1 MLHDEKVM
9 LAYAFESYWKDVG
22 TIASLWEANMD
33 LLKVPPEF
41 DLNDPRWKIYA
52 RSPIMPPHFIGG
64 SAVVE
69 QSLIAEGCE
78 VHGTVK
84 GSVLFA
90 GVNIA
95 SNAIV
100 EDSVIMPGTRVESG
114 AVIRRSIVSENC
126 VISSDCVVGELEGD
140 IALIGQDTTLPE
152 CYIVKAGEQ
161 VDTEEITRREAESH
175 E

>member
-1 MLHDEKVM
+1 
-9 LAYAFESYWKDVG
+9 
-22 TIASLWEANMD
+22 
-33 LLKVPPEF
+33 
-41 DLNDPRWKIYA
+41 
-52 RSPIMPPHFIGG
+52 MPPHFIGG

-69 QSLIAEGCE
+69 KSLIAEGCE

-90 GVNIA
+90 GVNIE

-126 VISSDCVVGELEGD
+126 IISKDCVVGENEGD

-152 CYIVKAGEQ
+152 GYIVKAGEQ
-161 VDTEEITRREAESH
+161 VDMEVIAEREGASNE
-175 E
+175 

>member
-1 MLHDEKVM
+1 
-9 LAYAFESYWKDVG
+9 
-22 TIASLWEANMD
+22 MD
-33 LLKVPPEF
+33 LLKNPPEF
-41 DLNDPRWKIYA
+41 DLTDPRWKIYA
-52 RSPIMPPHFIGG
+52 RSPVMPPHFIGG

-90 GVNIA
+90 GVNIE

-114 AVIRRSIVSENC
+114 AVIRRAIVSENC
-126 VISSDCVVGELEGD
+126 IISTDCVVGEVEGD
-140 IALIGQDTTLPE
+140 IALVGQDTTLPE
-152 CYIVKAGEQ
+152 GYIVKAGEQ
-161 VDTEEITRREAESH
+161 VDMDVIAEREGASNE
-175 E
+175 

>member
-1 MLHDEKVM
+1 
-9 LAYAFESYWKDVG
+9 
-22 TIASLWEANMD
+22 MD

-78 VHGTVK
+78 VHGTVRS
-84 GSVLFA
+84 SVLFA
-90 GVNIA
+90 GVSVEA
-95 SNAIV
+95 NAII

-126 VISSDCVVGELEGD
+126 VINTDCVVGELEGD
-140 IALIGQDTTLPE
+140 IALIGQDTTLPVG
-152 CYIVKAGEQ
+152 YVVKAGEQ
-161 VDTEEITRREAESH
+161 VDTDEIARREAVTNE
-175 E
+175 